1 MGKQRIDIKCND
13 YEKNILNLEKKYF
26 EIIYN
31 IISHEDFFKDLALI
45 EKEISDNYSKFD
57 GLWNLKNKIKIPAE
71 RVVRHHL
78 YVKMVERIK
87 GIFPS
92 PLSSDFGIRTDDAV
106 VCIDIKTIDTNG
118 NSGDLRETAVEKNQT
133 SFDNKNYPYIHI
145 PANLNAIDDY
155 SRLPVLTYIV
165 KIIYTDNGY
174 SFKLSR
180 SQYPSMV
187 LVNIPNGKISQLFDY
202 NIVANCKTYDYYNE
216 RNDGKDF
223 APIFLTEQEATN
235 IEMLDAKCLSL
246 GLIKINDFTKPTY
259 YSAKTKTVWWK
270 TSVANKPAIAAVKS
284 GSSVRFSNEILKER
298 YDANGKR
305 WDGYVEWNIPKIEI

>member
-133 SFDNKNYPYIHI
+133 SFNLYSKN
-145 PANLNAIDDY
+145 NLY
-155 SRLPVLTYIV
+155 R
-165 KIIYTDNGY
+165 
-174 SFKLSR
+174 
-180 SQYPSMV
+180 
-187 LVNIPNGKISQLFDY
+187 
-202 NIVANCKTYDYYNE
+202 
-216 RNDGKDF
+216 
-223 APIFLTEQEATN
+223 
-235 IEMLDAKCLSL
+235 
-246 GLIKINDFTKPTY
+246 
-259 YSAKTKTVWWK
+259 
-270 TSVANKPAIAAVKS
+270 
-284 GSSVRFSNEILKER
+284 
-298 YDANGKR
+298 
-305 WDGYVEWNIPKIEI
+305 

>member
-92 PLSSDFGIRTDDAV
+92 PLSSDFGIKFQIPISTSLLRT
-106 VCIDIKTIDTNG
+106 
-118 NSGDLRETAVEKNQT
+118 NQRMNI
-133 SFDNKNYPYIHI
+133 FIRF
-145 PANLNAIDDY
+145 NA
-155 SRLPVLTYIV
+155 
-165 KIIYTDNGY
+165 
-174 SFKLSR
+174 
-180 SQYPSMV
+180 
-187 LVNIPNGKISQLFDY
+187 LF
-202 NIVANCKTYDYYNE
+202 
-216 RNDGKDF
+216 
-223 APIFLTEQEATN
+223 FL
-235 IEMLDAKCLSL
+235 
-246 GLIKINDFTKPTY
+246 GF
-259 YSAKTKTVWWK
+259 
-270 TSVANKPAIAAVKS
+270 
-284 GSSVRFSNEILKER
+284 
-298 YDANGKR
+298 GKR
-305 WDGYVEWNIPKIEI
+305 W